1 MNRVLLPLLASV
13 TLLVGCQSTAVAP
26 VTGAD
31 TRLEADERRL
41 WLAVRAEEDS
51 ILRSGFVATVPQV
64 ERYLDTVVAN
74 LHPTA
79 LPDGERLR
87 VRVIADPTL
96 NAFAMP
102 TGALFIHTGLLARLE
117 NEAQLA
123 AILAHELTHAVHR
136 HGLRSY
142 RSIKNNSAFASAMMV
157 GTGGSLVG
165 LLGALG
171 AVSSA
176 AGYSRDLE
184 READA
189 NGFQLSLAAG
199 YDPREGGKIFRTL
212 RTETERSKKKEPF
225 FFGSHPRLSERIS
238 NFDEF
243 LAALPPERR
252 TAGRNG
258 ADAFITILPSILVLN
273 AEAALHAGDLDFARD
288 SASHARQLRPRD
300 ARAAFLL
307 AESHRRRATEADRAE
322 ALKLYRETVTLET
335 PPPEAHRGIGL
346 ELMRLREFSAAASA
360 FRRYLELRPTAGD
373 RGHIEEFLRQCENPT

>member
-1 MNRVLLPLLASV
+1 MNRVLLPLLATAS
-13 TLLVGCQSTAVAP
+13 LLAGCQSTTVAP
-26 VTGAD
+26 ATGAD

-41 WLAVRAEEDS
+41 WLAVRTEEDS
-51 ILRSGFVATVPQV
+51 LLRSGFVASVPAV
-64 ERYLDTVVAN
+64 ERYLDTLVAR

-123 AILAHELTHAVHR
+123 AILAHELTHAIHR

-142 RSIKNNSAFASAMMV
+142 RSVKNNSAFASAVMV

-212 RTETERSKKKEPF
+212 RAETERSKKKEPF

-243 LAALPPERR
+243 LAALPPKRHTEGR
-252 TAGRNG
+252 TG
-258 ADAFITILPSILVLN
+258 ADEFTAILPPILVLN
-273 AEAALHAGDLDFARD
+273 AEVALHAGDLDFARD
-288 SASHARQLRPRD
+288 SATHARQLRPLD

-307 AESHRRRATEADRAE
+307 AEAHRRRATDADRAE

-335 PPPEAHRGIGL
+335 PPPEAHRGLGL
-346 ELMRLREFSAAASA
+346 ELLRLREFPAAAAA